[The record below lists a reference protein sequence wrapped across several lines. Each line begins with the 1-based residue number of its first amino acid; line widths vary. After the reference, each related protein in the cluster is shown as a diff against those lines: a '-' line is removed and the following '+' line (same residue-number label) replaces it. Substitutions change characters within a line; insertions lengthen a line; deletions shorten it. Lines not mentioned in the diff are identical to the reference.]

1 MCTAAAVGGVAEK
14 NNRDSAVILS
24 RRVRVIICALLLVI
38 PNAAVRAVSMD
49 VVHDMSIHNRIV
61 LWQSVCEMCADSP
74 LFGIGRSVGDV
85 YMAWRQPLERMQRY
99 STAVNDYLTIGA
111 RYGMIVLMLWMF
123 VIILVASGLLRT
135 ARVKCSPVMAA
146 LAAGVFSYATAA
158 MFSTFYTT
166 PFLSISFTVALLL
179 GVFLIVRNGLCAG
192 CDHVMKALFMA
203 LAVCVS
209 ILVFGMLS
217 RADDRLRYS
226 YFCINGIDSVMV
238 RKGVDE
244 VSSVVIFLFDKKEAS
259 LEFEGRRSVRNLVGD
274 GRPVIAAGITSDMNG
289 YECARRFVCDA
300 WVRYGR
306 NMPLTLVGQ
315 NCGGR
320 FAILL
325 GLELD
330 GVRKVASIG
339 AYATWPMADLSPS
352 DCQKVKN
359 RPEMWIING
368 DADWHTDVSN
378 VTALKEICGRLGIPC
393 RASVIPDVG
402 NSLGKRRQPIMED
415 IGRWLSE
422 EDGYLNGI
430 GALTIQSATSYAVVI
445 IALFYCFASV
455 STDGSQKCRAS
466 GWYCQCSD
474 ASLGCELCRG
484 YAAYVYE

>member
-1 MCTAAAVGGVAEK
+1 
-14 NNRDSAVILS
+14 
-24 RRVRVIICALLLVI
+24 
-38 PNAAVRAVSMD
+38 
-49 VVHDMSIHNRIV
+49 
-61 LWQSVCEMCADSP
+61 
-74 LFGIGRSVGDV
+74 
-85 YMAWRQPLERMQRY
+85 
-99 STAVNDYLTIGA
+99 
-111 RYGMIVLMLWMF
+111 
-123 VIILVASGLLRT
+123 
-135 ARVKCSPVMAA
+135 
-146 LAAGVFSYATAA
+146 
-158 MFSTFYTT
+158 
-166 PFLSISFTVALLL
+166 
-179 GVFLIVRNGLCAG
+179 
-192 CDHVMKALFMA
+192 
-203 LAVCVS
+203 
-209 ILVFGMLS
+209 
-217 RADDRLRYS
+217 
-226 YFCINGIDSVMV
+226 MV